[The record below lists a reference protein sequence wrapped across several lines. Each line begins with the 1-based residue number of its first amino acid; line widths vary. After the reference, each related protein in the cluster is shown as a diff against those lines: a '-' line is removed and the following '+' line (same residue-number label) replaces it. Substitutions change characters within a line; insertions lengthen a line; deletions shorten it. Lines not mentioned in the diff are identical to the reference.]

1 MSAPAPA
8 PLPRGRILAVTG
20 AAHALAHMADD
31 VLQPLLA
38 ALGQPLAAGGLGFSA
53 RELGR
58 LGAVQGGLYGLMALP
73 AGILTAAGYGRGL
86 LVLTMGC
93 AGLAALTVAG
103 TSTPLAF
110 AVAVALVGVGAGIY
124 HPPGLTTVAQITE
137 RRGRALAFHG
147 IAGNLGI
154 AATPLLALL
163 LPFGWRPAFLLL
175 GVAAI
180 GTAVLAGT
188 LPRVPGARG
197 AGADRSADGGPI
209 WVPFFL
215 TIALLFLGGF
225 ALKAVKF
232 FLQHHVQ
239 EDLAAAGFAVPPEL
253 GSGALVAAAYLM
265 GAFGQRRG
273 GRLLD
278 GWGADRVFALAMAC
292 TGGAC
297 FVMAVTP
304 GALVVLPA
312 GVFAYCYFMGQSPS
326 NELIAR
332 FIGPRWRG
340 LGFGIHFSVSF
351 GLGSAGAELAGWAAE
366 SGRLWVAFVASGVA
380 CLVTAGASATLL
392 RRDPRA
398 RAALEGAAR

>member
-1 MSAPAPA
+1 MSA
-8 PLPRGRILAVTG
+8 PLPRRRLLAVTG

-31 VLQPLLA
+31 VLQPLLVE
-38 ALGQPLAAGGLGFSA
+38 LGKPLDAGGLGFSS

-58 LGAVQGGLYGLMALP
+58 VGAVQGGLYGLMALP
-73 AGILTAAGYGRGL
+73 AGLLTAAGYGRGL

-93 AGLAALTVAG
+93 AGLAALTVAA

-175 GVAAI
+175 GVAAAA
-180 GTAVLAGT
+180 TAVLAWS
-188 LPRVPGARG
+188 LPPVPGARG
-197 AGADRSADGGPI
+197 ASADRSTDGGPI
-209 WVPFFL
+209 WLPFFL

-239 EDLAAAGFAVPPEL
+239 RDLGAAGIALPAGL

-278 GWGADRVFALAMAC
+278 DWGADRVFGLAMAC

-297 FVMAVTP
+297 LVMAVTP
-304 GALVVLPA
+304 GAWVVLPA

-340 LGFGIHFSVSF
+340 LGFGLHFAVSF
-351 GLGSAGAELAGWAAE
+351 GLGSAGAEFAGWAAE
-366 SGRLWVAFVASGVA
+366 RGQLWIAFVGSGAA
-380 CLVTAGASATLL
+380 CLVTAAGSVALL
-392 RRDPRA
+392 RLDPRG
-398 RAALEGAAR
+398 RAALTGVAR

>member
-1 MSAPAPA
+1 MSAPSP
-8 PLPRGRILAVTG
+8 PRARVLGVTA
-20 AAHALAHMADD
+20 AAHALAHVADD
-31 VLQPLLA
+31 VLQPLLVE
-38 ALGQPLAAGGLGFSA
+38 LGKPVAAGGLGFSA

-73 AGILTAAGYGRGL
+73 AGLLTAAGFGRGL

-103 TSTPLAF
+103 TSTPAAF

-124 HPPGLTTVAQITE
+124 HPPGLTAVAQLTE
-137 RRGRALAFHG
+137 QRGRALAFHG

-163 LPFGWRPAFLLL
+163 LPLGWRPAFLLL
-175 GVAAI
+175 GVLATV
-180 GTAVLAGT
+180 TAVWAWR
-188 LPRVPGARG
+188 LPPVPGARG
-197 AGADRSADGGPI
+197 TADRSADGGPI
-209 WVPFFL
+209 WLPFFV
-215 TIALLFLGGF
+215 TIALLFLGGC

-232 FLQHHVQ
+232 FLQHDVQGHVAGWG
-239 EDLAAAGFAVPPEL
+239 LAAPEEFV
-253 GSGALVAAAYLM
+253 SGAAVSAAYLM

-278 GWGADRVFALAMAC
+278 RWGADHVYALAMAL

-297 FVMAVTP
+297 LAMALAP
-304 GALVVLPA
+304 GAWVVLPA
-312 GVFAYCYFMGQSPS
+312 AAFAYCYFMGQSPS

-340 LGFGIHFSVSF
+340 LGFGLHFTVSF
-351 GLGSAGAELAGWAAE
+351 GLGSAGAEFAGWAAQR
-366 SGRLWVAFVASGVA
+366 GQLWLAFVGAGAA
-380 CLVTAGASATLL
+380 CLVTAAGSVALL
-392 RRDPRA
+392 RLHPRA
-398 RAALEGAAR
+398 RAALTGAAR